1 MWQAIVSESSLA
13 QVVVKNL
20 LLEQPEPSHSD
31 LHQGYSCNHNLAVGF
46 WLTPSGVPLSSLSFP
61 SPPQPLILSCPAL
74 EAQPPSPRAWA
85 ALQGQL
91 YAEGHPWVFSADKPR
106 HAHDPASAV
115 Q

>member
-46 WLTPSGVPLSSLSFP
+46 WL
-61 SPPQPLILSCPAL
+61 IL
-74 EAQPPSPRAWA
+74 
-85 ALQGQL
+85 
-91 YAEGHPWVFSADKPR
+91 
-106 HAHDPASAV
+106 ASRGLLGPE
-115 Q
+115 